1 METIYNAD
9 WLRAQN
15 IRLSLDAKIV
25 ADIAALQTFSLDIL
39 HRSNTI

>member
-15 IRLSLDAKIV
+15 IRLSSDAELF
-25 ADIAALQTFSLDIL
+25 ADIAALQAVPLDIL